1 MYSEPDPPT
10 AARMRKA
17 LAQAVDDFDAEPD
30 TPGEFWGWNGRTLSR
45 SVATS
50 AYGPCWLR
58 LASAPAEKAGGKL
71 WDGPQDAEAL
81 IPYSVPRPRLHQRQV
96 WNEGPH
102 GYLAEL
108 YQAVAA
114 PTITTDSPVLQVA
127 PPLDSSWWAAL
138 AGSLRTIATVPTQR
152 VAVRQEY
159 LHRAMPEYLGTSID
173 STVREWS
180 TAHGDLHWANLT
192 GPELHILDWEGWGL
206 APAGYDAAMLHTYSL
221 LVPATAAHVREYLGH
236 ILATPAGRFAELVVI
251 TELLQTISRGDNRAL
266 EAPID
271 RRLAQLL
278 QKDAT
283 AGG

>member
-17 LAQAVDDFDAEPD
+17 HAHAAHVLDAKPD
-30 TPGEFWGWNGRTLSR
+30 GPGEFWGWNGRTLSR
-45 SVATS
+45 SVATD
-50 AYGPCWLR
+50 AHGACWLR
-58 LASAPAEKAGGKL
+58 LASAPVSKAGGKL
-71 WDGPQDAEAL
+71 WDGPREAESL
-81 IPYSVPRPRLHQRQV
+81 IPHSVPRPRLHQRQV
-96 WNEGPH
+96 WEDDVH

-108 YQAVAA
+108 YEAVPV
-114 PTITTDSPVLQVA
+114 PTITTDSPVLQEV
-127 PPLDSSWWAAL
+127 PLLNSSWWAAL
-138 AGSLRTIATVPTQR
+138 ERSLATIAAVPTRR

-221 LVPATAAHVREYLGH
+221 LVPETAARVSEHLGR

-251 TELLQTISRGDNRAL
+251 AELLQSISRGDNRDL
-266 EAPID
+266 EAPIR
-271 RRLAQLL
+271 RRLVQLL
-278 QKDAT
+278 E
-283 AGG
+283 

>member
-17 LAQAVDDFDAEPD
+17 LAQAVHDFDAEPD

-45 SVATS
+45 SVAST

-58 LASAPAEKAGGKL
+58 LASAPTGKAGGKL

-81 IPYSVPRPRLHQRQV
+81 IPRSVPRPRLHQRHLWTEDV
-96 WNEGPH
+96 H
-102 GYLAEL
+102 SYLAEL
-108 YQAVAA
+108 YEVVTV
-114 PTITTDSPVLQVA
+114 PTVTTDSPVLQAA
-127 PPLDSSWWAAL
+127 PPLDVPWWAAL
-138 AGSLRTIATVPTQR
+138 ARSLRTIAAVPTGR

-159 LHRAMPEYLGTSID
+159 LHRAMPEHLGPSVD

-206 APAGYDAAMLHTYSL
+206 APAGYDAAMLRTYSL
-221 LVPATAAHVREYLGH
+221 LVPESVAQVDEHLGH

-251 TELLQTISRGDNRAL
+251 TELLQTIGRGDNRDL
-266 EAPID
+266 ED
-271 RRLAQLL
+271 SVRRRLARLL
-278 QKDAT
+278 
-283 AGG
+283 G

>member
-17 LAQAVDDFDAEPD
+17 HTQATRALDAEPD
-30 TPGEFWGWNGRTLSR
+30 APGEFWGWNGRTLSR

-50 AYGPCWLR
+50 AFGPCWLR
-58 LASAPAEKAGGKL
+58 LAAAPADKVGGKL
-71 WDGPQDAEAL
+71 WNGPQDAEAL
-81 IPYSVPRPRLHQRQV
+81 IPHSVPRPRLHRRQV
-96 WNEGPH
+96 WNDGVH

-108 YQAVAA
+108 YEAVTA
-114 PTITTDSPVLQVA
+114 PTITTDSPALQAA
-127 PPLDSSWWAAL
+127 PLLDLSWWTAL
-138 AGSLRTIATVPTQR
+138 ARSLRTIATVPTRR

-173 STVREWS
+173 STVRKWS

-192 GPELHILDWEGWGL
+192 SPELHILDWEGWGL

-221 LVPATAAHVREYLGH
+221 LVPETAAYVSERLGN

-251 TELLQTISRGDNRAL
+251 TELLQSISRGDNRDL
-266 EAPID
+266 EVPVR
-271 RRLAQLL
+271 RRLARLL
-278 QKDAT
+278 
-283 AGG
+283 G